1 MKPNHSNSD
10 IYGDID
16 SWSLK
21 EAPERLKV
29 NSDNL
34 KEQISEILDL
44 VEVGVG
50 GVTRLKGDE
59 WVDGISV
66 DKATDQLLQLFQD
79 YAMGCVPP
87 VKYTKDDIKKLNKKV
102 DSRTKAWAD
111 AYSQGWFDCRQEMLN
126 NLEGKS

>member
-34 KEQISEILDL
+34 KEQIESIIKNELYTKL
-44 VEVGVG
+44 S
-50 GVTRLKGDE
+50 TRE
-59 WVDGISV
+59 T
-66 DKATDQLLQLFQD
+66 ADQLLQL
-79 YAMGCVPP
+79 VE
-87 VKYTKDDIKKLNKKV
+87 KE
-102 DSRTKAWAD
+102 
-111 AYSQGWFDCRQEMLN
+111 RQEAYKKGYIDGGL
-126 NLEGKS
+126 KK

>member
-34 KEQISEILDL
+34 KEQIEQILCDGNDDL
-44 VEVGVG
+44 VPPISYQNV
-50 GVTRLKGDE
+50 LDE
-59 WVDGISV
+59 
-66 DKATDQLLQLFQD
+66 LLQI
-79 YAMGCVPP
+79 VE
-87 VKYTKDDIKKLNKKV
+87 KE
-102 DSRTKAWAD
+102 
-111 AYSQGWFDCRQEMLN
+111 RQEAYKKGYTDGGLR
-126 NLEGKS
+126 K